1 MVIISAR
8 HLSYLCRCV
17 TRRLVM
23 QLYRRFTR
31 QRGVFSTFFPM
42 SLPFRVTRH
51 QFSALKTCF
60 PIRAHTAGSQ
70 TLPSPPSSHPHPS
83 PSSDHFPPILLAV
96 KLYPLCPVVILHFG
110 WWPTSPLTTQQ
121 SSSYHPSSGQTVPS
135 PPSGHPP
142 PSTSSGGQPHPS
154 PPSGHLP
161 PILAGN
167 LTPLPR
173 DDRRETRD
181 ERR

>member
-96 KLYPLCPVVILHFG
+96 KLYPLCSAVILNTPYPVVIFHLFCCRSNSRLSAQ
-110 WWPTSPLTTQQ
+110 W
-121 SSSYHPSSGQTVPS
+121 SSS
-135 PPSGHPP
+135 
-142 PSTSSGGQPHPS
+142 TSAGGQPHP
-154 PPSGHLP
+154 
-161 PILAGN
+161 
-167 LTPLPR
+167 
-173 DDRRETRD
+173 
-181 ERR
+181 